1 MKKIFS
7 AMVLPL
13 MAMMLLITGCQ
24 DSKIARLKAEINK
37 YDSQCPVDMG
47 MLGSLSGVDF
57 DDEERLIVY
66 KYTVDEDA
74 LDTNVDELVDDDDI
88 THEWMAMVF
97 STGDGKKFAEI
108 MIDAGVGV
116 KAIFKGK
123 RSGTT
128 STVVLPVAEIK
139 SMLDNPMSADERNA
153 RTISVMVDSN
163 KSQCPME
170 VDEGMTMVDVFD
182 DGKNVVFV
190 YDVDE
195 DIYDID
201 VMASNYLTMKNEMKS
216 LFKTDAMFKSIGA
229 QVSEAGYG
237 MSYRY
242 KGATSGK
249 YVDVTLTPGELR

>member
-1 MKKIFS
+1 
-7 AMVLPL
+7 
-13 MAMMLLITGCQ
+13 
-24 DSKIARLKAEINK
+24 
-37 YDSQCPVDMG
+37 
-47 MLGSLSGVDF
+47 
-57 DDEERLIVY
+57 
-66 KYTVDEDA
+66 
-74 LDTNVDELVDDDDI
+74 
-88 THEWMAMVF
+88 
-97 STGDGKKFAEI
+97 
-108 MIDAGVGV
+108 
-116 KAIFKGK
+116 
-123 RSGTT
+123 
-128 STVVLPVAEIK
+128 
-139 SMLDNPMSADERNA
+139 
-153 RTISVMVDSN
+153 
-163 KSQCPME
+163 ME